1 MLFLVKIM
9 NIYNS
14 LSFKKEEFK
23 TIEENKVKMYV
34 CGPTVYDSPHL
45 GHAKSAI
52 AFDIIH
58 RYLKYKNYNVN
69 LIKNYTD
76 IDDKIIKRANE
87 LNVGV
92 RELSEKYIQEY
103 EEIMEALN
111 VETVSKNPRATEV
124 IPFMIDF
131 INKLIKKGY
140 AYEKNGSVYFSVKTF
155 PKYDTILQNV
165 KEDIVQEEDED
176 YLGDQDTTFG
186 EDKLDPRDFALWKKM
201 KEGEPFW
208 ESPWSKGRPGWHIEC
223 SSMALNF
230 LGETIDI
237 HGGGQDLKFPHH
249 RNEIA
254 QSESYTG
261 KPFAN
266 YFIHN
271 GFVNI
276 NDEKMSKSLGNYFLV
291 AELLKKYDPM
301 VIRLF
306 LISSHYRSSINY
318 TLEIMDQARKN
329 YTRLINTIK
338 KVNMVDVID
347 KKSKII
353 EDLINKVNET
363 ENKIINAMDDDFDTP
378 IALAELFLLFREINK
393 IILEEGTKINT
404 TFKERF
410 FQFINFVD
418 QIFGIFPDLEK
429 RISKIP
435 IDDTDEKDNLIK
447 NLIDILNETRTKL
460 REKKIYDI
468 SDYIREKLI
477 ELGVDVEDQKINKI

>member
-1 MLFLVKIM
+1 MK
-9 NIYNS
+9 IYNS

-23 TIEENKVKMYV
+23 TIEENRVKMYV

-45 GHAKSAI
+45 GHAKSAV

-69 LIKNYTD
+69 LIINYTD

-87 LNVGV
+87 LNVDF

-103 EEIMEALN
+103 EEIMKALN
-111 VETVSKNPRATEV
+111 VEEVSKNPRATEV

-131 INKLIKKGY
+131 INELIKKGN
-140 AYEKNGSVYFSVKTF
+140 AYEKNGSVYFSVKSF

-165 KEDIVQEEDED
+165 KEDVVQEEDED
-176 YLGDQDTTFG
+176 YLGDQDTIFG

-201 KEGEPFW
+201 KKGEPFW

-223 SSMALNF
+223 SSMVLNF
-230 LGETIDI
+230 LGKTIDI

-266 YFIHN
+266 YFLHN

-291 AELLKKYDPM
+291 ADLLKKYDPM

-318 TLEIMDQARKN
+318 TLENMDQARKN
-329 YTRLINTIK
+329 YSRLINTIK
-338 KVNMVDVID
+338 KVNIVDLID
-347 KKSKII
+347 NESKVI
-353 EDLINKVNET
+353 EDLISKVNET
-363 ENKIINAMDDDFDTP
+363 EKKIIKAMDDDFDTP
-378 IALAELFLLFREINK
+378 IALAELFSLFREINK
-393 IILEEGTKINT
+393 ITLEEGIKINT

-429 RISKIP
+429 RFMMQIG
-435 IDDTDEKDNLIK
+435 DADEKDNLIK
-447 NLIDILNETRTKL
+447 SLIEILNETRTKL
-460 REKKIYDI
+460 REKRLYDI
-468 SDYIREKLI
+468 SDYIRKKLI
-477 ELGVDVEDQKINKI
+477 ELGIDVEDKKINKM

>member
-1 MLFLVKIM
+1 MK
-9 NIYNS
+9 IYNS

-23 TIEENKVKMYV
+23 SIKKNEVKMYV

-58 RYLKYKNYNVN
+58 RYLKYKKYNVK

-87 LNVGV
+87 LNVDF

-103 EEIMEALN
+103 EEIMKVLN
-111 VETVSKNPRATEV
+111 VEEVTKKPRATEV

-131 INKLIKKGY
+131 INILIKKGY
-140 AYEKNGSVYFSVKTF
+140 AYEKNGSVYFSIKKF

-165 KEDIVQEEDED
+165 KEDVAQEENED
-176 YLGDQDTTFG
+176 YLGDQDTSFG

-261 KPFAN
+261 KTFAS
-266 YFIHN
+266 YFLHN

-291 AELLKKYDPM
+291 TELLKKYDPM

-306 LISSHYRSSINY
+306 LISSHYRSTINY
-318 TLEIMDQARKN
+318 TIKYMDQEKKN
-329 YTRLINTIK
+329 FTRLINTIK
-338 KVNMVDVID
+338 KVNKVEIVD
-347 KKSKII
+347 KKEKAI
-353 EDLINKVNET
+353 DVLITKVNKAED
-363 ENKIINAMDDDFDTP
+363 KMIKAMDDDFDTP
-378 IALAELFLLFREINK
+378 IALAELFSLFRDINK
-393 IILEEGTKINT
+393 TILEEGTKINRI
-404 TFKERF
+404 FKERF
-410 FQFINFVD
+410 FQFISFVD
-418 QIFGIFPDLEK
+418 QIFGIFSDLENRLNK
-429 RISKIP
+429 ISIE
-435 IDDTDEKDNLIK
+435 DTDEKYSLIK
-447 NLIDILNETRTKL
+447 NLIEILSETRTKL

-477 ELGVDVEDQKINKI
+477 ELGIDIEDKKIKKI

>member
-1 MLFLVKIM
+1 MK
-9 NIYNS
+9 IYNS

-76 IDDKIIKRANE
+76 IDDKIIKRATE
-87 LNVGV
+87 LNVDT
-92 RELSEKYIQEY
+92 RQLSEKYIQEY
-103 EEIMEALN
+103 EIVMKALN
-111 VETVSKNPRATEV
+111 VEEVTKNPRATEV
-124 IPFMIDF
+124 IPFIIDF

-140 AYEKNGSVYFSVKTF
+140 AYEKNGSVYFSVKSF

-165 KEDIVQEEDED
+165 KDDIVQEEDED
-176 YLGDQDTTFG
+176 YLGDQDTKFG
-186 EDKLDPRDFALWKKM
+186 DDKLDPRDFALWKKM
-201 KEGEPFW
+201 KEGEPYW

-223 SSMALNF
+223 SSMVLNF

-266 YFIHN
+266 YFLHN

-276 NDEKMSKSLGNYFLV
+276 NDEKMSKSLGNFFLV
-291 AELLKKYDPM
+291 SDLLKKYDPM

-338 KVNMVDVID
+338 KVNTADLID
-347 KKSKII
+347 KESKVIKELITEVNSTEKKII
-353 EDLINKVNET
+353 K
-363 ENKIINAMDDDFDTP
+363 AMDDDFDTP
-378 IALAELFLLFREINK
+378 IALAELFSLFRLINK
-393 IILEEGTKINT
+393 IILEEGIKINT
-404 TFKERF
+404 IFKEKF
-410 FQFINFVD
+410 SQFINFVD

-429 RISKIP
+429 RFNKIP
-435 IDDTDEKDNLIK
+435 IEDIDEKDKLIK
-447 NLIDILNETRTKL
+447 NLIKILNETRTKL
-460 REKKIYDI
+460 REKRLYTM

-477 ELGVDVEDQKINKI
+477 ELGIEVEDKKINKN

>member
-9 NIYNS
+9 RIYNS

-23 TIEENKVKMYV
+23 TIEGNSVKMYV

-45 GHAKSAI
+45 GHAKSAV

-69 LIKNYTD
+69 IIKNYTD
-76 IDDKIIKRANE
+76 IDDKIIQRANE
-87 LNVGV
+87 LNVDFK
-92 RELSEKYIQEY
+92 RLSEKYIREY
-103 EEIMEALN
+103 EEVMKALN
-111 VETVSKNPRATEV
+111 IEEVTKNPRATEV
-124 IPFMIDF
+124 IPFMIEF
-131 INKLIKKGY
+131 IKKLIKKGY
-140 AYEKNGSVYFSVKTF
+140 AYEKNGSVYFSVKSF
-155 PKYDTILQNV
+155 PKYDTVLQNV
-165 KEDIVQEEDED
+165 KEDIVQEEEED

-261 KPFAN
+261 KPFAH
-266 YFIHN
+266 YFLHN

-276 NDEKMSKSLGNYFLV
+276 NDEKMSKSLGNFFLV
-291 AELLKKYDPM
+291 SDLLKKYDPM

-318 TLEIMDQARKN
+318 TLEIMDQAKKN

-338 KVNMVDVID
+338 KVNSVDLID
-347 KKSKII
+347 KESKAI
-353 EDLINKVNET
+353 EKLINTLNET
-363 ENKIINAMDDDFDTP
+363 KNKIINAMDDDFDTT
-378 IALAELFLLFREINK
+378 IALAELFSLIREINK
-393 IILEEGTKINT
+393 VILEEGREINS
-404 TFKERF
+404 TFKDRF
-410 FQFINFVD
+410 FQFINFID
-418 QIFGIFPDLEK
+418 QILGIFPDLEQ
-429 RISKIP
+429 RFSEIP
-435 IDDTDEKDNLIK
+435 FEETDKKDNLIK
-447 NLIDILNETRTKL
+447 SLIEILGETRKKL

-477 ELGVDVEDQKINKI
+477 ELGIDVEDKKINKA

>member
-1 MLFLVKIM
+1 MK
-9 NIYNS
+9 IYNS

-23 TIEENKVKMYV
+23 PIEENKVKMYV

-58 RYLKYKNYNVN
+58 RYLKFKNYNVN

-76 IDDKIIKRANE
+76 IDDKIIKRAND
-87 LNVGV
+87 LNVDV

-103 EEIMEALN
+103 EEIMKALN
-111 VETVSKNPRATEV
+111 VEEVTKNPRATEV

-131 INKLIKKGY
+131 IKELIKKGY
-140 AYEKNGSVYFSVKTF
+140 AYEKKGSVYFSVKTF

-176 YLGDQDTTFG
+176 YLVDQDTIYG

-318 TLEIMDQARKN
+318 TLETMDQARKN

-338 KVNMVDVID
+338 KVNMVDAID

-353 EDLINKVNET
+353 EDLIYKVNAT
-363 ENKIINAMDDDFDTP
+363 ESRIIKAMDDDFDTP
-378 IALAELFLLFREINK
+378 IALAEIFSLFREINK

-418 QIFGIFPDLEK
+418 QIFGIFPELEK

-435 IDDTDEKDNLIK
+435 IEDTDEKDILIK
-447 NLIDILNETRTKL
+447 NLIDILSETRTKL

-468 SDYIREKLI
+468 SDYIRKKLI
-477 ELGVDVEDQKINKI
+477 ELGIDVEDKKIKKM

>member
-1 MLFLVKIM
+1 MR
-9 NIYNS
+9 IYNS

-23 TIEENKVKMYV
+23 TIEENRVKMYV

-45 GHAKSAI
+45 GHAKSAV

-69 LIKNYTD
+69 IIKNYTD
-76 IDDKIIKRANE
+76 IDDKIIQRANE
-87 LNVGV
+87 LNVDF
-92 RELSEKYIQEY
+92 RDLSEKYIREY
-103 EEIMEALN
+103 EEVMKALN
-111 VETVSKNPRATEV
+111 IEEVTKNPRATEV
-124 IPFMIDF
+124 IPFMIEF
-131 INKLIKKGY
+131 IKELIKKGY
-140 AYEKNGSVYFSVKTF
+140 AYEKNGSVYFSVKSF
-155 PKYDTILQNV
+155 PKYDTVLQNV

-176 YLGDQDTTFG
+176 YLGDQDTIFG

-261 KPFAN
+261 KPFAH
-266 YFIHN
+266 YFLHN

-276 NDEKMSKSLGNYFLV
+276 NDEKMSKSLGNFFLV
-291 AELLKKYDPM
+291 SDLLKKYDPM

-306 LISSHYRSSINY
+306 LITSHYRSSINY
-318 TLEIMDQARKN
+318 TLEIMDQAKKN

-338 KVNMVDVID
+338 KVNSV
-347 KKSKII
+347 
-353 EDLINKVNET
+353 DLIEKGSKAIEELINTLNET
-363 ENKIINAMDDDFDTP
+363 KNKIIKAMDDDFDTP
-378 IALAELFLLFREINK
+378 IALAELFSLIREINK
-393 IILEEGTKINT
+393 IILEEGREINSI
-404 TFKERF
+404 FKNRF
-410 FQFINFVD
+410 FQFINFID
-418 QIFGIFPDLEK
+418 QILGIFPDLEQ
-429 RISKIP
+429 RFSEIP
-435 IDDTDEKDNLIK
+435 FEETDKKDNLIK
-447 NLIDILNETRTKL
+447 SLIEILGETRKKL

-477 ELGVDVEDQKINKI
+477 ELGIDVEDKKINKI

>member
-9 NIYNS
+9 KIYNS

-23 TIEENKVKMYV
+23 PIEENKVKMYV

-58 RYLKYKNYNVN
+58 RYLKFKKYNVN

-87 LNVGV
+87 LNVDI
-92 RELSEKYIQEY
+92 RELSEKYIHEY
-103 EEIMEALN
+103 EEIMKALN
-111 VETVSKNPRATEV
+111 VEEVTKNPRATEI

-131 INKLIKKGY
+131 IKELIKKGY

-155 PKYDTILQNV
+155 PKYDTILQNI
-165 KEDIVQEEDED
+165 KEDIIQEEEED
-176 YLGDQDTTFG
+176 YLGDQDTKYG

-223 SSMALNF
+223 SSMALHF

-254 QSESYTG
+254 QSEAYTG

-266 YFIHN
+266 YFLHN

-276 NDEKMSKSLGNYFLV
+276 NDEKMSKSLGNFFLV
-291 AELLKKYDPM
+291 ADLLKKYDPM

-318 TLEIMDQARKN
+318 TLETMDQARKN

-338 KVNMVDVID
+338 KVNRV
-347 KKSKII
+347 
-353 EDLINKVNET
+353 DLIDTESKLIKDLIGRINET
-363 ENKIINAMDDDFDTP
+363 ENKIIKAMDDDFDTP
-378 IALAELFLLFREINK
+378 IALAELFSLFREINK
-393 IILEEGTKINT
+393 SILEEGTKINT
-404 TFKERF
+404 RFKERF

-418 QIFGIFPDLEK
+418 QIFGIFPNLEK
-429 RISKIP
+429 RFMIP
-435 IDDTDEKDNLIK
+435 IGDANEKDNLIK
-447 NLIDILNETRTKL
+447 SLIEILSETRTKL
-460 REKKIYDI
+460 REKSIYDI
-468 SDYIREKLI
+468 SDYIRKKLI
-477 ELGVDVEDQKINKI
+477 ELGIDVEDKKLNKK

>member
-1 MLFLVKIM
+1 MK
-9 NIYNS
+9 IYNS

-23 TIEENKVKMYV
+23 TIEENEVKMYV

-58 RYLKYKNYNVN
+58 RYLKYRNYNVN

-111 VETVSKNPRATEV
+111 VEEVSKNPRATEV

-131 INKLIKKGY
+131 ISELIKKGY
-140 AYEKNGSVYFSVKTF
+140 AYEKNGSVYFSVKSF

-329 YTRLINTIK
+329 YTRLLNTIK
-338 KVNMVDVID
+338 KVNKGEAIE

-353 EDLINKVNET
+353 EELINRVNEA
-363 ENKIINAMDDDFDTP
+363 ENKIINDMDDDFDTP
-378 IALAELFLLFREINK
+378 IALADLFSLFREINK

-418 QIFGIFPDLEK
+418 QIFGIFPDLKK

-435 IDDTDEKDNLIK
+435 IDDTNEKDNLIK
-447 NLIDILNETRTKL
+447 NLIDILSETRSKL

-477 ELGVDVEDQKINKI
+477 ELGVDIEDQKINKI

>member
-1 MLFLVKIM
+1 MK
-9 NIYNS
+9 IYNS

-58 RYLKYKNYNVN
+58 RYLKYKTYNVN

-76 IDDKIIKRANE
+76 IDDKIINRANE

-111 VETVSKNPRATEV
+111 VEEVSKSPRATEV

-131 INKLIKKGY
+131 INQLIKKGY
-140 AYEKNGSVYFSVKTF
+140 AYEKNGSVYFSVKSF

-176 YLGDQDTTFG
+176 YLEDQDTTFG
-186 EDKLDPRDFALWKKM
+186 EDKLDARDFALWKKM

-338 KVNMVDVID
+338 KVNMVDAID

-353 EDLINKVNET
+353 EELINRVKKT

-378 IALAELFLLFREINK
+378 IALAELFSLFREINK

-410 FQFINFVD
+410 FQFINFID

-447 NLIDILNETRTKL
+447 NLIDILSKTRKKL

>member
-1 MLFLVKIM
+1 MLFLVKDM
-9 NIYNS
+9 KIYNS

-23 TIEENKVKMYV
+23 PIEENKVKMYV

-52 AFDIIH
+52 AFDIIY

-87 LNVGV
+87 LNVDF

-103 EEIMEALN
+103 EEVMKALN
-111 VETVSKNPRATEV
+111 VEEVTKNPRATEV

-131 INKLIKKGY
+131 INELIKKGY
-140 AYEKNGSVYFSVKTF
+140 AYEKNGSVYFSVKSF

-176 YLGDQDTTFG
+176 YLGDQDTTYG
-186 EDKLDPRDFALWKKM
+186 EDKLDPKDFALWKKM
-201 KEGEPFW
+201 KKGEPFW

-266 YFIHN
+266 YFLHN

-276 NDEKMSKSLGNYFLV
+276 NDEKMSKSLGNFFLV
-291 AELLKKYDPM
+291 SDLLKKYDPM

-338 KVNMVDVID
+338 KVNTVDLID
-347 KKSKII
+347 KESKLIK
-353 EDLINKVNET
+353 ELINKLNGT
-363 ENKIINAMDDDFDTP
+363 ENKIIKAMDDDFDTP
-378 IALAELFLLFREINK
+378 IALAELFSLIREINK
-393 IILEEGTKINT
+393 IVLEEGRKLNLK
-404 TFKERF
+404 FKNRF
-410 FQFINFVD
+410 FQFINFID
-418 QIFGIFPDLEK
+418 QILGIFPNLEQ
-429 RISKIP
+429 RFSKISFEE
-435 IDDTDEKDNLIK
+435 TDQKDKLIK
-447 NLIDILNETRTKL
+447 SLIEILGETRKKL
-460 REKKIYDI
+460 REKRVYDI

-477 ELGVDVEDQKINKI
+477 ELGIDVEDKKINKR

>member
-1 MLFLVKIM
+1 MK
-9 NIYNS
+9 IYNS

-23 TIEENKVKMYV
+23 SIKKNEVKMYV

-52 AFDIIH
+52 AFDVIH
-58 RYLKYKNYNVN
+58 RYLKYKKYKVK

-87 LNVGV
+87 LNVDF

-103 EEIMEALN
+103 EEIMKALN
-111 VETVSKNPRATEV
+111 VEEVTKKPRATEV

-131 INKLIKKGY
+131 INLLIKKRH

-165 KEDIVQEEDED
+165 KEDVVQEENDD
-176 YLGDQDTTFG
+176 YLGDQDTSFG

-266 YFIHN
+266 YFLHN

-276 NDEKMSKSLGNYFLV
+276 NDEKMSKSLGNFFLV
-291 AELLKKYDPM
+291 SDLLKKYDPM

-338 KVNMVDVID
+338 KVNTLNLID
-347 KKSKII
+347 KESKVI
-353 EDLINKVNET
+353 EELINTLNET

-378 IALAELFLLFREINK
+378 IVLAELFSLIREINR
-393 IILEEGTKINT
+393 IILKESREINSK
-404 TFKERF
+404 FKKRF
-410 FQFINFVD
+410 FQFINFID
-418 QIFGIFPDLEK
+418 QILGIFPDLEH
-429 RISKIP
+429 KINK
-435 IDDTDEKDNLIK
+435 IKFEETDKKDNLIK
-447 NLIDILNETRTKL
+447 SLITILGETRKKL
-460 REKKIYDI
+460 REKRIYDI

-477 ELGVDVEDQKINKI
+477 ELGIDVEDKKINKV